1 MGLLKKVIGMCEE
14 STDSDSS
21 DVSMSTD
28 SESEDDSVESD
39 KNVKENIQ
47 NDEQNDENQEE
58 DDEVVKAIIRE
69 REIPRDHPPNI
80 NCDDHVVDI
89 CFHPNENLL
98 AVASITGDVLL
109 YKYTNNENILID
121 TYELH
126 LRACRDI
133 EFDNEGKVLF
143 STAKDKAIMLTDVAT
158 GKLIKCYEDS
168 HDVPVYCI
176 KVIDENLLASGD
188 DDGIIKLWDIREKC
202 DKSILMVKKN
212 EDYISDIITNDEK
225 KYLLCSSGDGSLTT
239 IDLVNRQY
247 KLQSEEYDEELTC
260 LGLFRSETK
269 LLAGSS
275 NGKMFLF
282 NWNEFGLHSD
292 EFPGPKTAINNMIPI
307 TENIVVT
314 ACEDGVLRAT
324 HLFPHRHL
332 GIVGQHDLSV
342 ECVDICSNG
351 TFIASSSHNNDIKF
365 WNIQYFEDFNQI
377 THKVKHNMQKDLQNN
392 LPSSKQKN
400 ASDFF
405 AGINY

>member
-1 MGLLKKVIGMCEE
+1 MCEE

-176 KVIDENLLASGD
+176 KVIDENLLASG
-188 DDGIIKLWDIREKC
+188 
-202 DKSILMVKKN
+202 
-212 EDYISDIITNDEK
+212 
-225 KYLLCSSGDGSLTT
+225 
-239 IDLVNRQY
+239 
-247 KLQSEEYDEELTC
+247 
-260 LGLFRSETK
+260 K
-269 LLAGSS
+269 LL
-275 NGKMFLF
+275 KQFL
-282 NWNEFGLHSD
+282 
-292 EFPGPKTAINNMIPI
+292 
-307 TENIVVT
+307 
-314 ACEDGVLRAT
+314 
-324 HLFPHRHL
+324 
-332 GIVGQHDLSV
+332 
-342 ECVDICSNG
+342 
-351 TFIASSSHNNDIKF
+351 
-365 WNIQYFEDFNQI
+365 NIQD
-377 THKVKHNMQKDLQNN
+377 D
-392 LPSSKQKN
+392 
-400 ASDFF
+400 
-405 AGINY
+405 